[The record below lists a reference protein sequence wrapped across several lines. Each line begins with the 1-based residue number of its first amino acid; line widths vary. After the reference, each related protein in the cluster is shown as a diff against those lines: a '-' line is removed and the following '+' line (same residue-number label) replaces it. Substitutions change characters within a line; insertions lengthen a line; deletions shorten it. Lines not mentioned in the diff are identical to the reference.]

1 MGLHWY
7 TSTLE
12 PTSTRGRS
20 LPLEAVTVGF
30 MPHRGD
36 DTLLL
41 QDSYAI
47 ETMGNVKVYRNA
59 SIQQVAQALKSDAS
73 SCFLHQPE
81 VTKYGIDCYSR
92 HGGALFTVEKLDID
106 REGAPSTP
114 ASTKRTVGTD
124 PLFGTCRWV
133 LQLAHDRPRGS
144 MAK

>member
-1 MGLHWY
+1 MGLHCY

-59 SIQQVAQALKSDAS
+59 TIQQVAQALKSDAS

-114 ASTKRTVGTD
+114 TSTKRTVGTD